1 MDLKN
6 LIGKTI
12 PVEGMQ
18 CRIDD
23 IEKNKDGTYRLEFSC
38 PRYNKKGEKV
48 GFTSTRI
55 PSCTINEQAIVACLS
70 A

>member
-1 MDLKN
+1 MDLEN

-12 PVEGMQ
+12 PIEGMQ

-38 PRYNKKGEKV
+38 HRYNEKGEIV
-48 GFTSTRI
+48 GYTSTI
-55 PSCTINEQAIVACLS
+55 VPSCAINEQAIIAYLS